1 MDTLDVK
8 AREFTSGKDWSVSLI
23 VELHKFLLQQDFK
36 DEHQVILTILRVIR
50 DAEVAEAKLLEE
62 SKEKALPTLP
72 WNEYK
77 KIVLEVCP
85 AIHSAFLDPM
95 KQLNTFLGEIE
106 DVFEVPRPSSQSEA
120 KPVPSC
126 FARLFSVL
134 LKAYFSDAKA
144 PEAKAS
150 EVKTPEVKTSDAKAP
165 EVKTPEAKAPQ
176 VKTSW
181 FGRKLQPA
189 SPVVPVDNTRG
200 GLEIRSALPALPGS
214 LDLSGSS
221 L

>member
-62 SKEKALPTLP
+62 SKEKELPKLP

-106 DVFEVPRPSSQSEA
+106 DVFEVPRPSSQSEL

-126 FARLFSVL
+126 LARLFSVL
-134 LKAYFSDAKA
+134 LKAFLQSKTSEVKTSEVKA
-144 PEAKAS
+144 PEAKAP
-150 EVKTPEVKTSDAKAP
+150 ETKTPE
-165 EVKTPEAKAPQ
+165 

-181 FGRKLQPA
+181 FGRKLQTA

-200 GLEIRSALPALPGS
+200 GLEIRSAVPVLPGS

>member
-50 DAEVAEAKLLEE
+50 DAEIAEAKLLEE

-85 AIHSAFLDPM
+85 AIHSAFVDPM

-106 DVFEVPRPSSQSEA
+106 DVFEVPRPSSQSEL
-120 KPVPSC
+120 KRVPSC
-126 FARLFSVL
+126 LSRLFSVL
-134 LKAYFSDAKA
+134 LKAYFSESKASEAKA
-144 PEAKAS
+144 PEAKA
-150 EVKTPEVKTSDAKAP
+150 
-165 EVKTPEAKAPQ
+165 PEAKAPEA
-176 VKTSW
+176 KASW

-189 SPVVPVDNTRG
+189 SPLVPVDNTRG
-200 GLEIRSALPALPGS
+200 GLEIRSAVPALPES
-214 LDLSGSS
+214 VDLSGSS

>member
-1 MDTLDVK
+1 
-8 AREFTSGKDWSVSLI
+8 
-23 VELHKFLLQQDFK
+23 
-36 DEHQVILTILRVIR
+36 VIR

-106 DVFEVPRPSSQSEA
+106 DVFEVPRPSSPSA
-120 KPVPSC
+120 AADAPVPSC
-126 FARLFSVL
+126 LSRLFSVL
-134 LKAYFSDAKA
+134 LKAFLQS
-144 PEAKAS
+144 KAS
-150 EVKTPEVKTSDAKAP
+150 EVKTPEVKASEAKAS
-165 EVKTPEAKAPQ
+165 EVKASEVKAPEAKA
-176 VKTSW
+176 SW

-189 SPVVPVDNTRG
+189 SPVVPVDSTRG
-200 GLEIRSALPALPGS
+200 GLEIRSAVPSLPGS

>member
-8 AREFTSGKDWSVSLI
+8 AREFTAGKDWSVSLI

-36 DEHQVILTILRVIR
+36 DEHQVILTILRVIH

-62 SKEKALPTLP
+62 SKEKELPKLP

-106 DVFEVPRPSSQSEA
+106 DVFEVPRPSSPSA
-120 KPVPSC
+120 AAPVPAPVPSC
-126 FARLFSVL
+126 LSRLFSVL
-134 LKAYFSDAKA
+134 LKAFLQS
-144 PEAKAS
+144 
-150 EVKTPEVKTSDAKAP
+150 KTSEAKAP
-165 EVKTPEAKAPQ
+165 EVKTSEAKAPEVKTSE

-189 SPVVPVDNTRG
+189 TPVVPVDSTRG
-200 GLEIRSALPALPGS
+200 GLEIRSAVPSLPGS

>member
-8 AREFTSGKDWSVSLI
+8 AREFTAGKDWSVSLI

-36 DEHQVILTILRVIR
+36 DEHQVILTILRVIH
-50 DAEVAEAKLLEE
+50 DAELAEAKLLEE
-62 SKEKALPTLP
+62 SKEKELPKLP

-106 DVFEVPRPSSQSEA
+106 DVFEVPRPFSPSA
-120 KPVPSC
+120 AAHTHAPVPSC
-126 FARLFSVL
+126 WGRLYSLVFPL
-134 LKAYFSDAKA
+134 
-144 PEAKAS
+144 
-150 EVKTPEVKTSDAKAP
+150 
-165 EVKTPEAKAPQ
+165 Q
-176 VKTSW
+176 VKNLTVS
-181 FGRKLQPA
+181 A
-189 SPVVPVDNTRG
+189 TPVVPVDNTRG
-200 GLEIRSALPALPGS
+200 GLEIRSALPTLPGS
-214 LDLSGSS
+214 VDVPPPSLLSRNPASDLSGSS

>member
-8 AREFTSGKDWSVSLI
+8 AREFTAGKDWSVSLI

-50 DAEVAEAKLLEE
+50 DAELAEAKLLEE
-62 SKEKALPTLP
+62 SKEKELPKLP

-106 DVFEVPRPSSQSEA
+106 DVFEVPRPFSPSA
-120 KPVPSC
+120 AAHAPVPSC
-126 FARLFSVL
+126 LSRLFSVL
-134 LKAYFSDAKA
+134 LKAFLQSKT
-144 PEAKAS
+144 S
-150 EVKTPEVKTSDAKAP
+150 EVKTPEVKTS
-165 EVKTPEAKAPQ
+165 EVKTPE

-189 SPVVPVDNTRG
+189 SPVVPVDSIRG
-200 GLEIRSALPALPGS
+200 GLEIRSAVPSLPGS

>member
-126 FARLFSVL
+126 LARLFSVL
-134 LKAYFSDAKA
+134 LKAYF
-144 PEAKAS
+144 
-150 EVKTPEVKTSDAKAP
+150 SDAKAP

-189 SPVVPVDNTRG
+189 TPVVPVDNTRG
-200 GLEIRSALPALPGS
+200 GLEIRSALPALPES
-214 LDLSGSS
+214 VDLSGSS